1 MNLSRLLIITLLAV
15 VGWKL
20 IGSANTDL
28 VVSDISPNHDV
39 VIFTAEWCGYCDQ
52 ARDYLVR
59 NRVEF
64 LEIDIDSSTEA
75 NRRWRDA
82 GGRGVPLTFIGD
94 QRLAGFSAHSYAQ
107 ALLILDP

>member
-1 MNLSRLLIITLLAV
+1 MTLPRLLIVVLLAI

-20 IGSANTDL
+20 IGSAHTDS
-28 VVSDISPNHDV
+28 VASDISPDHEV

-82 GGRGVPLTFIGD
+82 GGRGVPLAFIGD
-94 QRLAGFSAHSYAQ
+94 QRMAGFSAPAYRQ
-107 ALLILDP
+107 ALDQL